1 MIQFGLMCNIVN
13 DSIWRDLCA
22 LLQMIWFRLKCGIVG
37 DCVWTYVQKHYPSD
51 RCPFK
56 KRKQLPKVFLFCK
69 YTTNFGKSLVEGA
82 AITKTRSTRYAF
94 LQICCLFTILKI
106 TPGSLLLKNILF
118 VTRCSWKSS
127 EKLLRTFVLVSQIV
141 AYFLT
146 CEFVS

>member
-1 MIQFGLMCNIVN
+1 MIQFGLMSNIVD
-13 DSIWRDLCA
+13 DSVWRDLCA
-22 LLQMIWFRLKCGIVG
+22 ILQMIWFRLKCGIVG

-94 LQICCLFTILKI
+94 LQICCLCTEHLFWRLHPALCFLK
-106 TPGSLLLKNILF
+106 T
-118 VTRCSWKSS
+118 
-127 EKLLRTFVLVSQIV
+127 
-141 AYFLT
+141 YFLWPGVLGNPQKNFLELL
-146 CEFVS
+146 C